1 MQSYIESN
9 SPKDTGSLRLIFG
22 WLHRYWTSH
31 RLKLL
36 ILLAMTMVHTAL
48 AISYP
53 VFFKLVVD
61 GLVSQLPLQQLTRNV
76 LFLLLLGVGAAIV
89 NWMLM
94 STRGWT
100 NMNIEAELRNK
111 IFANLTRL
119 GPSTL
124 SGYRTGDVVTRLTD
138 DLAEKLSW
146 FTCSGLFRAAQGLAL
161 FAFIMIVM
169 FRLNATLAG
178 FALLPVPIVAWLF
191 LYNEKTFEKRFL
203 KLQNAISAVNDFLEA
218 CFSGIRVLKVYNRQ
232 DHQKQGFSRAMD
244 RRIKAEVKTIQSEG
258 LFNSSNILIDQMGV
272 LVVLLAG
279 GWLVIKGRLTLGSFV
294 AFNTYSLMMIEPLWN
309 MGNFFITGKRAAV
322 SYARVRELETALPE
336 VGNPLS
342 PAAICFTKDIE
353 FNDVSFSYGKND
365 KYQLKDI
372 SFNVAKGEKIAL
384 MGEVGCGKTT
394 LAHMLLRLHDPAS
407 GAIKID
413 GTDIRD
419 FKLSEL
425 RSIIGYAP
433 QEALLFSD
441 SILNNVIFHRK
452 EVDQNKVVE
461 AGRISQLEKEVK
473 GFAQGYD
480 TLIGQRGAS
489 LSGGQKQRTSLARA
503 IVERIALGHP
513 QILILDDITSAL
525 DATTEAL
532 VWQELNQKLPGVTCF
547 IISHRT
553 STIERADK
561 ILVLK
566 DGMIVEQGS
575 HQELMAKD
583 GYYVTL
589 REKEMLQENG
599 NGQNGRNQEDGR
611 MGR

>member
-1 MQSYIESN
+1 MSDKIEN
-9 SPKDTGSLRLIFG
+9 KKDSGSLKLIFG
-22 WLHRYWTSH
+22 WLYRYWGAH
-31 RLKLL
+31 KLKLL
-36 ILLAMTMVHTAL
+36 LLLVMTMLHTAL

-61 GLVSQLPLQQLTRNV
+61 GLLSQLPLQQLNRNV
-76 LFLLLLGVGAAIV
+76 LFLLLLGTGAAIV
-89 NWMLM
+89 NWVLM

-100 NMNIEAELRNK
+100 NMNIEAELRNR

-124 SGYRTGDVVTRLTD
+124 SGHRTGDVVTRLTD
-138 DLAEKLSW
+138 DLAEKFSW
-146 FTCSGLFRAAQGLAL
+146 FTCSGLFRAVQGLAL
-161 FAFIMIVM
+161 FSFILIVM
-169 FRLNATLAG
+169 FRMNSTLAA
-178 FALLPVPIVAWLF
+178 FALLPVPVVAWLF
-191 LYNEKTFEKRFL
+191 LYNEKTFERRFL

-232 DHQKQGFSRAMD
+232 EHQRQGFARAMD

-258 LFNSSNILIDQMGV
+258 LFNSSNILVDQLGV
-272 LVVLLAG
+272 LVVLLVG
-279 GWLVIKGRLTLGSFV
+279 GYLVIKGRLTLGSFV

-309 MGNFFITGKRAAV
+309 MGNFFLSGKRAAV

-336 VGNPLS
+336 VGDPSEPRSISFERSLD
-342 PAAICFTKDIE
+342 FE
-353 FNDVSFSYGKND
+353 QVSFSYGKND
-365 KYQLKDI
+365 KYQLRDV
-372 SFNVAKGEKIAL
+372 SFRVARGEKIAL

-394 LAHMLLRLHDPAS
+394 LVHMLLRLHDPAS
-407 GAIKID
+407 GTVKID
-413 GTDIRD
+413 GVDIRE
-419 FKLSEL
+419 FKLAEL

-433 QEALLFSD
+433 QEALLFSE
-441 SILNNVIFHRK
+441 SILNNVIFHRDN
-452 EVDQNKVVE
+452 VDQDRAVE

-473 GFAQGYD
+473 GFANGYD
-480 TLIGQRGAS
+480 TLIGQRGTS
-489 LSGGQKQRTSLARA
+489 LSGGQKQRASLARA

-513 QILILDDITSAL
+513 KILILDDITSAL

-553 STIERADK
+553 STIERADQ

-566 DGMIVEQGS
+566 DGKIVEQGS
-575 HQELMAKD
+575 HLELLAKD

-589 REKEMLQENG
+589 REKEKLQENG
-599 NGQNGRNQEDGR
+599 NGNGAKPIV
-611 MGR
+611 

>member
-1 MQSYIESN
+1 MSDKIEN
-9 SPKDTGSLRLIFG
+9 KKDSGSLKLIFG
-22 WLHRYWTSH
+22 WLGRYWSSH
-31 RLKLL
+31 KLKLL
-36 ILLAMTMVHTAL
+36 VLMALTMIHTAL

-61 GLVSQLPLQQLTRNV
+61 GLINKLPLQQLNRNV

-89 NWMLM
+89 NWILM

-119 GPSTL
+119 GPSTR

-138 DLAEKLSW
+138 DLAEKFSW
-146 FTCSGLFRAAQGLAL
+146 FTCSGLFRAVQGLAL
-161 FAFIMIVM
+161 FTFIMIVM
-169 FRLNATLAG
+169 FHLNPTLAL
-178 FALLPVPIVAWLF
+178 FSLLPVPIVAWLF

-232 DHQKQGFSRAMD
+232 DHQKQGFSRVMD
-244 RRIKAEVKTIQSEG
+244 RRIRAEVKTIQSEG
-258 LFNSSNILIDQMGV
+258 LFNSSNILVDQMGV

-279 GWLVIKGRLTLGSFV
+279 GYLVIQGRLTLGTFV

-309 MGNFFITGKRAAV
+309 MGNFFISGKRAAV

-336 VGNPLS
+336 VGDPSEPRNIS
-342 PAAICFTKDIE
+342 FERSIDFE
-353 FNDVSFSYGKND
+353 NVSFSYGKNGAF
-365 KYQLKDI
+365 QLKGI
-372 SFNVAKGEKIAL
+372 SFSVARGEKLAL

-394 LAHMLLRLHDPAS
+394 LVHMLLRLHDPDS
-407 GAIKID
+407 GTVRMD
-413 GTDIRD
+413 GVDIRN
-419 FKLSEL
+419 FKLAGL

-452 EVDQNKVVE
+452 EVDQNKAVE

-473 GFAQGYD
+473 GFAKGYD
-480 TLIGQRGAS
+480 TVIGQRGAS
-489 LSGGQKQRTSLARA
+489 LSGGQKQRASLARA

-566 DGMIVEQGS
+566 DGQIVEQGS
-575 HQELMAKD
+575 HQELMARD

-589 REKEMLQENG
+589 REKEKLQENG
-599 NGQNGRNQEDGR
+599 NGTKG
-611 MGR
+611 

>member
-1 MQSYIESN
+1 MPSYIESN
-9 SPKDTGSLRLIFG
+9 LPKDSGSLKLIFG
-22 WLHRYWTSH
+22 WLYRYWRIH

-36 ILLAMTMVHTAL
+36 VLMVMTMVYTAL

-53 VFFKLVVD
+53 ILFKMVVD
-61 GLVSQLPLQQLTRNV
+61 GLVNKLPSHQLNRYV
-76 LFLLLLGVGAAIV
+76 LYLLLLGSGAALV
-89 NWMLM
+89 NWILM

-100 NMNIEAELRNK
+100 NMNIEAEFRNR

-124 SGYRTGDVVTRLTD
+124 SFYRTGDVVTRITD

-146 FTCSGLFRAAQGLAL
+146 FTCSGLFRAVQGLVL
-161 FAFIMIVM
+161 FVFIMTVM
-169 FRLNATLAG
+169 FRLNSTLAL
-178 FALLPVPIVAWLF
+178 FSLLPVPVVAWLF
-191 LYNEKTFEKRFL
+191 LYNEKAFEKRFL
-203 KLQNAISAVNDFLEA
+203 KLQNAISSVNDFLEA

-232 DHQKQGFSRAMD
+232 DHQKQGFASAMD
-244 RRIKAEVKTIQSEG
+244 RRIKAEVRTIQSEG

-279 GWLVIKGRLTLGSFV
+279 GYLVINHRLTLGSFV

-309 MGNFFITGKRAAV
+309 MGNFFLSGKRAAV
-322 SYARVRELETALPE
+322 SYARVRELENALPE
-336 VGNPLS
+336 VSDPGAPVS
-342 PAAICFTKDIE
+342 IDFKRDIE

-365 KYQLKDI
+365 VYQLTDI
-372 SFNVAKGEKIAL
+372 SLRVAKGEKVAL

-394 LAHMLLRLHDPAS
+394 LVHMLLRLHDPAS
-407 GAIKID
+407 GAVTID

-433 QEALLFSD
+433 QEALLFSE

-452 EVDQNKVVE
+452 EVDKDRAVE
-461 AGRISQLEKEVK
+461 AGRISHLEKEVK
-473 GFAQGYD
+473 GFAEGYD
-480 TLIGQRGAS
+480 TLIGQRGTS
-489 LSGGQKQRTSLARA
+489 LSGGQKQRASLARA
-503 IVERIALGHP
+503 IVERISLGHP

-532 VWQELNQKLPGVTCF
+532 VWQELNQKLPQVTCF

-566 DGMIVEQGS
+566 DGKIVEQGS
-575 HQELMAKD
+575 HRELLAKD
-583 GYYVTL
+583 EYYVTL
-589 REKEMLQENG
+589 REKEKLQENG
-599 NGQNGRNQEDGR
+599 NGHISNGHSNI
-611 MGR
+611 

>member
-1 MQSYIESN
+1 MSDKIEN
-9 SPKDTGSLRLIFG
+9 KKDSGSLKLIFG
-22 WLHRYWTSH
+22 WLYRYWGVH
-31 RLKLL
+31 KLKLL
-36 ILLAMTMVHTAL
+36 LLLVMTMLHTAL

-61 GLVSQLPLQQLTRNV
+61 GLLSQLPLQQLNRNV
-76 LFLLLLGVGAAIV
+76 LFLLLLGTGAAIV
-89 NWMLM
+89 NWVLM

-100 NMNIEAELRNK
+100 NMNIEAELRNR

-124 SGYRTGDVVTRLTD
+124 SGHRTGDVVTRLTD
-138 DLAEKLSW
+138 DLAEKFSW
-146 FTCSGLFRAAQGLAL
+146 FTCSGLFRALQGLAL
-161 FAFIMIVM
+161 FTFIMIVM
-169 FRLNATLAG
+169 FRINATLAQ

-218 CFSGIRVLKVYNRQ
+218 CFSGIRVLKVYNRE
-232 DHQKQGFSRAMD
+232 DHQKQGFARAID
-244 RRIKAEVKTIQSEG
+244 RRIKAEVKTIQSEA
-258 LFNSSNILIDQMGV
+258 LFNSSNILIDQLGV

-279 GWLVIKGRLTLGSFV
+279 GWLVVKGSLTLGSFV
-294 AFNTYSLMMIEPLWN
+294 AFYTYSLMMIEPLWN
-309 MGNFFITGKRAAV
+309 MGNFFISGKRAAV
-322 SYARVRELETALPE
+322 SYARVLELETALPE
-336 VGNPLS
+336 VGDPS
-342 PAAICFTKDIE
+342 EPRDISFE
-353 FNDVSFSYGKND
+353 RSLDFENVSFSYGKDD
-365 KYQLKDI
+365 KYQLQDV
-372 SFNVAKGEKIAL
+372 SFRVARGDKIAL

-394 LAHMLLRLHDPAS
+394 LVHMLLRLHDPAS
-407 GAIKID
+407 GSVRID
-413 GTDIRD
+413 GVDIRE

-441 SILNNVIFHRK
+441 SILNNVIFHRDN
-452 EVDQNKVVE
+452 VDQDRAVE

-473 GFAQGYD
+473 GFTQGYD
-480 TLIGQRGAS
+480 TLIGQRGTS
-489 LSGGQKQRTSLARA
+489 LSGGQKQRASLARA

-532 VWQELNQKLPGVTCF
+532 VWQELSQNLPNVTCF

-553 STIERADK
+553 STIERADQ

-566 DGMIVEQGS
+566 DGKIVEQGS
-575 HQELMAKD
+575 HRELMARD

-589 REKEMLQENG
+589 REKEKLQENG
-599 NGQNGRNQEDGR
+599 NGNGAKPIV
-611 MGR
+611 

>member
-1 MQSYIESN
+1 MSDKIEN
-9 SPKDTGSLRLIFG
+9 KKDSGSLKLIFG
-22 WLHRYWTSH
+22 WLYRYWGSH

-36 ILLAMTMVHTAL
+36 VLLALTMVHTAL

-61 GLVSQLPLQQLTRNV
+61 GLLSKLPLQQLNRNV
-76 LFLLLLGVGAAIV
+76 LFLLVLGVGAAIV
-89 NWMLM
+89 NWVLM

-100 NMNIEAELRNK
+100 NMTIEAELRNK

-124 SGYRTGDVVTRLTD
+124 SGHRTGDVVTRLTD
-138 DLAEKLSW
+138 DLAEKFSW
-146 FTCSGLFRAAQGLAL
+146 FTCSGFFRALQGLAL
-161 FAFIMIVM
+161 FTFIMIVM
-169 FRLNATLAG
+169 FRMNATLAR

-203 KLQNAISAVNDFLEA
+203 KLQNAISGVNDFLEA

-244 RRIKAEVKTIQSEG
+244 RRIKAEVRTIQSEG
-258 LFNSSNILIDQMGV
+258 LFNSSNTLIDQLGV

-279 GWLVIKGRLTLGSFV
+279 GWLVVKGSLTLGTFV
-294 AFNTYSLMMIEPLWN
+294 AFYTYSLMMIEPLWN
-309 MGNFFITGKRAAV
+309 MGNFFISGKRAAV
-322 SYARVRELETALPE
+322 SYARVLELENALPE
-336 VGNPLS
+336 VSDPSEPRNISFERSLDFEN
-342 PAAICFTKDIE
+342 I
-353 FNDVSFSYGKND
+353 SFSYGKND
-365 KYQLKDI
+365 KYQLQDI
-372 SFNVAKGEKIAL
+372 SFRVAKGEKIAL

-394 LAHMLLRLHDPAS
+394 LVHMLLRLHDPDS
-407 GAIKID
+407 GTVRMD
-413 GTDIRD
+413 GTDIRN
-419 FKLSEL
+419 FKLAGL

-441 SILNNVIFHRK
+441 SILNNVIFHRE
-452 EVDQNKVVE
+452 EVDQDRAVE

-480 TLIGQRGAS
+480 TLIGQRGTS
-489 LSGGQKQRTSLARA
+489 LSGGQKQRASLARA

-513 QILILDDITSAL
+513 KILILDDITSAL

-532 VWQELNQKLPGVTCF
+532 VWQELNEKLPGVTCF

-553 STIERADK
+553 STIERADQ
-561 ILVLK
+561 ILVLQ
-566 DGMIVEQGS
+566 DGRIVEQGS

-589 REKEMLQENG
+589 REKEKLQENG
-599 NGQNGRNQEDGR
+599 NVTSTVSRQI
-611 MGR
+611 